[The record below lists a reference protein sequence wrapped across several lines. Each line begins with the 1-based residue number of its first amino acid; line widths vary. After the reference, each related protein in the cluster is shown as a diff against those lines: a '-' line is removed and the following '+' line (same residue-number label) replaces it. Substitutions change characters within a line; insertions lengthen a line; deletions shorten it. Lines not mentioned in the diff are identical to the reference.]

1 MRALG
6 CLWNDFNDK
15 DFDIKV
21 LKTSFNTDTVSDGT
35 KEIGFVDLIGKNV
48 AVSAAQTAM
57 SGNNVIVT
65 GTTTTNILQFP
76 DTDFNG
82 FFANVLVRDDASGEM
97 DYNEVIVNFDGTDTY
112 ISESYTD
119 VLGVTYSS
127 SSNSKVGVLTAR
139 YDSGTIFLDC
149 INDRTFIYV

>member
-1 MRALG
+1 MRTPAAR
-6 CLWNDFNDK
+6 
-15 DFDIKV
+15 
-21 LKTSFNTDTVSDGT
+21 
-35 KEIGFVDLIGKNV
+35 NV
-48 AVSAAQTAM
+48 
-57 SGNNVIVT
+57 
-65 GTTTTNILQFP
+65 
-76 DTDFNG
+76 
-82 FFANVLVRDDASGEM
+82 FANVLIRDNASGEM

-149 INDRTFIYV
+149 INDRTSSLVLSANVVGLGTTTAGIGTFRYQVPGQQGG